1 MEMVEK
7 YKPELGVRAACDAF
21 GIPESTWYRWVK
33 INERSLSI
41 RSSDAKKPYHHRR
54 LKEDEEEKLLS
65 VMCELR
71 FMDMAP
77 ETIVACLLDEG
88 KYYGSAR
95 TMYRLLDRH
104 KAVKE
109 RRNQLKHP
117 EYKKPELLATMPNQV
132 WTWDITKLRTGRK
145 HDYLHLYVI
154 IDVFSRYTV
163 GWLVAD
169 RECSKLAEKF
179 IADTCWEQRIKPGQL
194 TIHADRGT
202 SMRSKTVAQ
211 MMADMG
217 VTRSHSRPYV
227 SNDNP
232 YSESQFKTLKY
243 GSDFP
248 KFFRNVDEAK
258 EFLEE
263 WFRWYNTKHRHS
275 GIQML
280 TPENVHYGKDKD
292 VLKARNYVMMKA
304 YKKYPERFSRGKPK
318 LRSIDSAVYINKP
331 KAA

>member
-1 MEMVEK
+1 MDLIEK
-7 YKPELGVRAACDAF
+7 YKHELGVRDACDTF
-21 GIPESTWYRWVK
+21 GVSEATWYRHK
-33 INERSLSI
+33 NNAKSSLS
-41 RSSDAKKPYHHRR
+41 APKEKKRHHRR
-54 LKEDEEEKLLS
+54 LSEKEEEELLN
-65 VMCELR
+65 VMCKER
-71 FMDMAP
+71 FMNMAP
-77 ETIVACLLDEG
+77 EAIVACLLDEDE
-88 KYYGSAR
+88 YYASAR
-95 TMYRLLDRH
+95 TMYRLLDRQ

-109 RRNQLKHP
+109 RRQQLKHP
-117 EYKKPELLATMPNQV
+117 EYKKPELLATGPNQV

-169 RECSKLAEKF
+169 RECSMLAEKF
-179 IADTCWEQRIKPGQL
+179 IADTCWEQNIEPGQL

-217 VTRSHSRPYV
+217 VSRSHSRPHV

-243 GSDFP
+243 GSNFP
-248 KFFRNVDEAK
+248 KFFESVSVAK

-263 WFRWYNTKHRHS
+263 WFEWYNKEHRHS
-275 GIQML
+275 GIQKL
-280 TPENVHYGKDKD
+280 TPKNVHYGEAEEILEK
-292 VLKARNYVMMKA
+292 RRQVMERA
-304 YKKYPERFSRGKPK
+304 YEKHPERFLKGIPK
-318 LRSIDSAVYINKP
+318 LRVLDSNVYINKP
-331 KAA
+331 KPKVA

>member
-1 MEMVEK
+1 MELVGK
-7 YKPELGVRAACDAF
+7 YISELGVRGACDAF
-21 GIPESTWYRWVK
+21 GISEATWYRRQK
-33 INERSLSI
+33 LNET
-41 RSSDAKKPYHHRR
+41 SSSRKTPDTIKQRHYRR
-54 LKEDEEEKLLS
+54 LSQGEEENILN
-65 VMCELR
+65 VMCTEP

-77 ETIVACLLDEG
+77 ESIEACLLDEG
-88 KYYGSAR
+88 KYYASAR
-95 TMYRLLDRH
+95 TMYRVLDRN

-109 RRNQLKHP
+109 RRRQLKHP
-117 EYKKPELLATMPNQV
+117 EYKKPELLATGPNQV

-145 HDYLHLYVI
+145 HDYFHLYVI

-163 GWLVAD
+163 GWLIAD

-179 IADTCWEQRIKPGQL
+179 IADTCWEEGIKPEQL

-217 VTRSHSRPYV
+217 VTRSHSRPHV

-243 GSDFP
+243 GSNFP
-248 KFFRNVDEAK
+248 KYFNSIEEAK

-263 WFRWYNTKHRHS
+263 WFLWYNTKHRHS

-280 TPENVHYGKDKD
+280 TPENVHQGNDREI
-292 VLKARNYVMMKA
+292 LCARQKVMEEAHQKH
-304 YKKYPERFSRGKPK
+304 PERFPRGVPK
-318 LRSIDSAVYINKP
+318 LKSIDCSVYINKP